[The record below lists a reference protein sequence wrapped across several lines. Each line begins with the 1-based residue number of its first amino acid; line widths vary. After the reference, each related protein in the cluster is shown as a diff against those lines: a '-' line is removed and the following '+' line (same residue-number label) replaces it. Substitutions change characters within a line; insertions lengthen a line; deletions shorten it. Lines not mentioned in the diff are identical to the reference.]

1 MTSLIQTAIDGG
13 GGVDAPQLVVLL
25 LGGLPISG
33 IITVVFFVLSF
44 IFVATSLDSAAFT
57 LASTASLDLPN
68 DGQPARWHRLV
79 WAFVLAGTALSLMY
93 LGGLKILQTASILVG
108 FPLLF
113 VMMAMV
119 RSLLIDLKD
128 HVGDEE

>member
-1 MTSLIQTAIDGG
+1 MAH
-13 GGVDAPQLVVLL
+13 DAPRWLL
-25 LGGLPISG
+25 NSNGLPVSTGSFLFI
-33 IITVVFFVLSF
+33 LSF

-57 LASTASLDLPN
+57 LASTASSNLPN
-68 DGQPARWHRLV
+68 DGQPHRWHRLV

-113 VMMAMV
+113 VMMLMM
-119 RSLLIDLKD
+119 RSLMKDLGTHEVSNASVKASSQPAD
-128 HVGDEE
+128 

>member
-1 MTSLIQTAIDGG
+1 MSTAVAAI
-13 GGVDAPQLVVLL
+13 
-25 LGGLPISG
+25 
-33 IITVVFFVLSF
+33 FFILSF

-57 LASTASLDLPN
+57 LAATASKNLPN
-68 DGQPARWHRLV
+68 DAQPHRWHRLV

-113 VMMAMV
+113 VMMLMM
-119 RSLLIDLKD
+119 RSLMKDLRVTRD
-128 HVGDEE
+128 